1 MWQYPLLPHLNRRMA
16 VVLCLCI
23 ITLFLSFNPSFSA
36 PVAAQENFGTL
47 TGTVYRDFDNDGVRD
62 TREPGIAN
70 ITVNAVDQF
79 GVTASATS
87 GANGSYSLP
96 GLNGYTRVEYT
107 VPTSLSFLQPAAA
120 GNTSVQF
127 VYIGASA
134 TVTLNTGF
142 FNPSDFTGANPRLAT
157 ALFRRADNTGV
168 TDSTIEDYLVSAAGT
183 FGTVT
188 THEVTD
194 GNTTGTVYG
203 LAYQRATNRLYS
215 GAYIR
220 RGASLGSTDNTGAI
234 YRTTTPTGTPSTA
247 LLINLNTVAGINTG
261 TNPHPKGVAGFN
273 WNVDANAYAAVGKIG
288 LGDLEISDDDTT
300 LYAVNLN
307 QRSVVVIPFQS
318 DLTTVNTGG
327 ITQVTVPADA
337 TNCGATVGV
346 MRPFGLKFHDGS
358 LYVGVVCTAETNN
371 TRTSLRAYIF
381 QFNPTTNTFVT
392 PAVLSFTLDYT
403 RRHVND
409 SFGTTSATSTTDGEW
424 RPWSDTWR
432 PSGCYGCPD
441 DLWAWPQPMLTDI
454 EFDGEGFMMI
464 GLRDRLADQAFH
476 QDDPGPS
483 NGTLRDTR
491 NGGDLLLACL
501 VSGTWT
507 LENAGTCNGRTTTDT
522 LSDNG
527 EANRGSGPGQREFY
541 WEDQYQLDYDPDYHR
556 DTEMGSLAVVKGT
569 GEIVTTFYDVF
580 DTFETGT
587 VIMDNDNGERIS
599 GVQLIAPDSVFGKSG
614 GIGDVELLA
623 ARAPVEIG
631 NRVWRDTDGDGIQ
644 DPNEAALAGVTVQLR
659 RGGTTIST
667 VITDLNGNY
676 IFSSDTSRTDR
687 LGADYGISLT
697 YGEALTIRIDPTA
710 GQNGNALSG
719 MVLTAANAD
728 ATTNGDLRDSD
739 ATLNGS
745 NAEIAITLG
754 GAGQNNHTYDIGYA
768 PLGSIGNRV
777 WLDEDSNGYQD
788 EGEAGIANV
797 TVQLK
802 NSGGT
807 VIATTVTDSNGY
819 YIFKNLPAGTYFVQV
834 LGSSVPTGL
843 SQTTIYPSAGADES
857 NQNQSTGNGYQV
869 VLPGGGVNLTADFGY
884 NWNPTADV
892 NNGTNNAAIGDCV
905 WYDADGDGAQ
915 DPEESGISGVT
926 VQLITPG
933 PDNLF
938 FTSDDVVASTTTTSN
953 TGCYLFDDLTP
964 GAYVVRI
971 PTTPANTTQ
980 TGDPDHW
987 GTTGPNDNQTTVPV
1001 VLAPGDVFLDADFG
1015 YQLTAGNFGSIGDTV
1030 WLDIDADDIGP
1041 ANAPT
1046 GTDTTEAYIPNVSVA
1061 LIRDLDNDGVWDAGE
1076 PIIASDVT
1084 DGNGFY
1090 LFPGLPIADGTG
1102 TDDYLVVVTD
1112 AFNALHGLIQTFDH
1126 DGSQTDGM
1134 SRAQDLGTTAVLT
1147 EDFGYVY
1154 DNSGTNGAANTTLP
1168 IGTGAEA
1175 TGRLGDRVWLDID
1188 DGDDQDA
1195 NEPGIPNVEVILNC
1209 RGLDDTSGT
1218 ADDLVLTT
1226 LTGDN
1231 GYYLF
1236 DNIPVDAG
1244 GNQCVVSVNTGTL
1257 PGGLTQ
1263 TYDATNPQTDSS
1275 STVTLTSGTPTN
1287 FVQDFGYRGT
1297 GTIGNLVWRDTNADG
1312 DNDGVN
1318 GPDGTAGTDDDEPGI
1333 VGVTLTLWYDRNGNG
1348 IIDGVDIPLG
1358 SQTTTAGGAYLFSGL
1373 PVDDGGGN
1381 AQYIVDVTD
1390 TAGLLNGYWHSLGTA
1405 ATNNNSQNDPYA
1417 VTLTTG
1423 APNNLTADF
1432 GYYVRGAAIGN
1443 RVWRDTDSDGI
1454 QDAGEPSLPGVIV
1467 RLAIT
1472 YPNGAGS
1479 TTLYAATN
1487 SVGYY
1492 SFGNLLLDEDHN
1504 GVVAPEPLFTV
1515 SVNNSQPA
1523 LAGLAPTLIDQGGN
1537 DLQDS
1542 DNHVGVAAFPIEGRV
1557 TVPVVVTVPTSE
1569 NSIASY
1575 DFGYVITGAI
1585 GNKVWIDEDSNGVQD
1600 EGEDGIP
1607 NVTVN
1612 LYNSAGTV
1620 IAVTTTNIYGE
1631 YLFTNLPAATYFVRV
1646 DGTTIPAGM
1655 SQTTIY
1661 PSAGNDLVNQDQSTG
1676 TNDYGYQITL
1686 GAGQV
1691 NLTAD
1696 FGYNW
1701 NPTGDVNTPG
1711 AATTAALGD
1720 HVWVDSDGDGAQDPE
1735 EVGIPGVTLQI
1746 VTAGPDNV
1754 FGTGDDVLGATTI
1767 TNATGYYIFDG
1778 LTPGAYVVQVVNL
1791 PVPYNSFTQTG
1802 DPDHFGTTGVN
1813 DGRTTAPVILGP
1825 GDVFLNADFGYQPS
1839 AGVTG
1844 SIGDTIWL
1852 DLDADSVGPANAP
1865 GGTDTNE
1872 PYIAGVTVSLIRDLN
1887 QNGIRN
1893 TGEPIIATDVTDSN
1907 GFYLF
1912 TGLQITDGTGT
1923 DDYIVV
1929 VDDTANRLRGLTQTY
1944 DENGIAT
1951 PNVSA
1956 VANLTATAVLTQ
1968 DFGYTYDNS
1977 GTGGS
1982 STTTQVLPGVTATL
1996 GRIGDRVWLDL
2007 DSDDVQDANEP
2018 GLVGVTVTLTSN
2030 GPDGTGGT
2038 ADDISLSTVT
2048 GANGTYLFPNL
2059 PVTAGGVAYTI
2070 QVVTTSLPGSAGLS
2084 QTYDA
2089 SGSQTDST
2097 STVTL
2102 TTAAPVNLNQDFG
2115 YVGTG
2120 TVGNLVW
2127 NDVNG
2132 DGNVDGGENGFANVT
2147 LAIYWDSNNN
2157 GQLDPNDRLINTT
2170 TTDSAGAYLFTGL
2183 SVNDGTGNNIQYIVD
2198 VTDQNGVLAGYH
2210 HTIGLVS
2217 TNDNSQDD
2225 DGYMVLLS
2233 TGTTS
2238 NLTADFGYEQQPAA
2252 VGNRVWSDDNANG
2265 LQDSGELGISGVVV
2279 NLTITYPGGGSI
2291 TVSTITNNDGYYS
2304 FANLLLDEDYNGDGV
2319 APEPTFTISLNPA
2332 QAVLSGYSVTLLN
2345 QGANDLIDSDDPAGV
2360 VAQATEGL
2368 STIPTTP
2375 TDPAIEPVRAS
2386 YDFGFVSTL
2395 DYGDLPTTYSNI
2407 RLTNNGARHVIGAVR
2422 LGTLVDADGDG
2433 APTANAT
2440 GDDTLDGTDD
2450 EDGAIKTPGSM
2461 WTAGGTGRLNITV
2474 SGGTGCVAAW
2484 IDWNR
2489 DNDFADTGER
2499 IFVDQSITNATQTV
2513 TFPIPGTATF
2523 PAGQVLN
2530 LRVRLYS
2537 TCTGGAASPVGL
2549 ASGIGEVEDH
2559 QLDSAPL
2566 AVVMESFEAQCRP
2579 TDILA
2584 AWATASE
2591 TDVLGFNLWRG
2602 TTEAAPD
2609 TQINSDLI
2617 PSQSPGGGQGAIY
2630 EFADTTVQNGNTYY
2644 YWLDAVD
2651 MNGTTTRF
2659 GPVSSEFPCAPTAV
2673 TVATVQVAPATTPHD
2688 VLGMAALALVAVG
2701 ALGGLLRRRR

>member
-1 MWQYPLLPHLNRRMA
+1 MWQYPLLPRYTRRMA
-16 VVLCLCI
+16 VVVCLVVI
-23 ITLFLSFNPSFSA
+23 SLLIPSLAA
-36 PVAAQENFGTL
+36 PASAQENFGTL
-47 TGTVYRDFDNDGVRD
+47 SGTVYRDFDNDSTRD
-62 TREPGIAN
+62 TREPGIAG
-70 ITVNAVDQF
+70 ITVNALDQF
-79 GVTASATS
+79 GVTASATTA
-87 GANGSYSLP
+87 ANGSYSLP
-96 GLNGYTRVEYT
+96 GLNGYTRVEYIL
-107 VPTSLSFLQPAAA
+107 PASLNYLQSAAA
-120 GNTSVQF
+120 GGTSVQF
-127 VYIGASA
+127 IYIGASA

-142 FNPSDFTGANPRLAT
+142 FNPSDFTGVNPRIAT
-157 ALFRRADNTGV
+157 AIFRRADNTGV
-168 TDSTIEDYLVSAAGT
+168 TDSTIEDYLVSADGT
-183 FGTVT
+183 FGNVA

-194 GNTTGTVYG
+194 GNTTGTVFG
-203 LAYQRATNRLYS
+203 LAYQRSTNRLYS

-234 YRTTTPTGTPSTA
+234 YRTTTPTGTPNTA

-261 TNPHPKGVAGFN
+261 TNPHPKGVSGFN
-273 WNVDANAYAAVGKIG
+273 WNVDGNAYAAVGKIG
-288 LGDLEISDDDTT
+288 LGDLEISDDDTR

-318 DLTTVNTGG
+318 DLTTVNTAG
-327 ITQVTVPADA
+327 ITQVTIPADT
-337 TNCGATVGV
+337 TNCGASVGV
-346 MRPFGLKFHDGS
+346 MRPFGLKFHDGF
-358 LYVGVVCTAETNN
+358 LYVGAVCTAEATG
-371 TRTSLRAYIF
+371 TSASNLRAYIY
-381 QFNPTTNTFVT
+381 QFNPTTNAFVT
-392 PAVLSFTLDYT
+392 TPVLTFQLNYP

-409 SFGTTSATSTTDGEW
+409 SFGTTSSTSTTDGEW
-424 RPWSDTWR
+424 QPWRDTWR
-432 PSGCYGCPD
+432 PTGCFGCPD
-441 DLWAWPQPMLTDI
+441 DLWAYPQPILTDI

-476 QDDPGPS
+476 QDDPGPN

-507 LENAGTCNGRTTTDT
+507 LENAGACNGRTTSDT
-522 LSDNG
+522 LSDTG

-541 WEDQYQLDYDPDYHR
+541 WEDQYELDYNPDYHR
-556 DTEMGSLAVVKGT
+556 DTEMGSLAVVKGS

-580 DTFETGT
+580 ATFETGT
-587 VIMDNDNGERIS
+587 IVMDNDNGERMR

-614 GIGDVELLA
+614 GIGDTELLA
-623 ARAPVEIG
+623 ARAPVEVG

-644 DPNEAALAGVTVQLR
+644 DPNEPALAGVSVQLLR
-659 RGGTTIST
+659 GTTVLSP
-667 VITDLNGNY
+667 VVTDLNGNF
-676 IFSSDTSRTDR
+676 IFSSDATRTDR
-687 LGADYGISLT
+687 LGADYGLALT

-710 GQNGNALSG
+710 GQNANALSG
-719 MVLTAANAD
+719 MALTIANND
-728 ATTNGDLRDSD
+728 GTTNGDLRDSD
-739 ATLNGS
+739 ATINSG
-745 NAEIAITLG
+745 NAEIAINLG

-788 EGEAGIANV
+788 EGEDGIPNV

-819 YIFKNLPAGTYFVQV
+819 YIFKNLLGGTYFVQV

-843 SQTTIYPSAGADES
+843 SQTTIYPSAGADET

-869 VLPGGGVNLTADFGY
+869 VLPSGGENLTADFGY

-892 NNGTNNAAIGDCV
+892 NNGTNTAAIGDCV

-915 DPEESGISGVT
+915 DPEEAGIAGVT
-926 VQLITPG
+926 VQLITAG
-933 PDNLF
+933 SDGLF
-938 FTSDDVVASTTTTSN
+938 GTSDDVVSATTTTSN
-953 TGCYLFDDLTP
+953 TGCYLFDGLTP

-971 PTTPANTTQ
+971 PTPPANTTQ

-987 GTTGPNDNQTTVPV
+987 GTTGANDNQTTVPV

-1015 YQLTAGNFGSIGDTV
+1015 YQLTANNFGSIGDTI
-1030 WLDIDADDIGP
+1030 WLDLDADDTGP
-1041 ANAPT
+1041 TNAP
-1046 GTDTTEAYIPNVSVA
+1046 GGGDAEAYIPNVTVA

-1084 DGNGFY
+1084 DANGFY
-1090 LFPGLPIADGTG
+1090 LFPGLPIDNGTG
-1102 TDDYLVVVTD
+1102 TDDYLVLVTD
-1112 AFNALHGLIQTFDH
+1112 GFNALRGLTQTFDH
-1126 DGSQTDGM
+1126 DGAQTDGL
-1134 SRAQDLGTTAVLT
+1134 SRVADLGTTAVLT
-1147 EDFGYVY
+1147 EDFGYVP
-1154 DNSGTNGAANTTLP
+1154 DNSGTSGAANTTLP
-1168 IGTGAEA
+1168 MSTGVEA
-1175 TGRLGDRVWLDID
+1175 AGRIGDRVWLDID
-1188 DGDDQDA
+1188 SGDDQDA
-1195 NEPGIPNVEVILNC
+1195 NEPGIPNVEVTLNC

-1218 ADDLVLTT
+1218 ADDLILTT
-1226 LTGDN
+1226 LTGEN

-1244 GNQCVVSVNTGTL
+1244 GNQCVVTVNTATL
-1257 PGGLTQ
+1257 PSGLAQ
-1263 TYDATNPQTDSS
+1263 TFDASGSQTDSS
-1275 STVTLTSGTPTN
+1275 STVTINTGTPVNLT
-1287 FVQDFGYRGT
+1287 QDFGYVGT
-1297 GTIGNLVWRDTNADG
+1297 GTVGNLVWRDTNADG
-1312 DNDGVN
+1312 INNGAN

-1333 VGVTLTLWYDRNGNG
+1333 VGVTLTIWYDRNANG
-1348 IIDGVDIPLG
+1348 IIDGTDIPLG
-1358 SQTTTAGGAYLFSGL
+1358 TQTTTTGGAYLFSGL
-1373 PVDDGGGN
+1373 SVDDGGGN

-1390 TAGLLNGYWHSLGTA
+1390 TAGLLGGYWHSLGTA
-1405 ATNNNSQNDPYA
+1405 GTNDHSQNDPYA
-1417 VTLTTG
+1417 VTITTG

-1443 RVWRDTDSDGI
+1443 RVWRDTNNNGL
-1454 QDAGEPSLPGVIV
+1454 QDTGEPSIPGTIV
-1467 RLAIT
+1467 TLTIV
-1472 YPNGAGS
+1472 YPSGAGT

-1487 SVGYY
+1487 SAGYY

-1504 GVVAPEPLFTV
+1504 GVVAPEPTFTV
-1515 SVNNSQPA
+1515 SVNSNQVA
-1523 LAGLAPTLIDQGGN
+1523 LAGLLPAIVDVGSNGT
-1537 DLQDS
+1537 DLRDS
-1542 DNHVGVAAFPIEGRV
+1542 DNHAGVVASPIEGRV
-1557 TVPVVVTVPTSE
+1557 TVPVVSTDPATE
-1569 NSIASY
+1569 NVIASY
-1575 DFGYVITGAI
+1575 DFGYVIPGAI

-1620 IAVTTTNIYGE
+1620 IATTTTNTNGE
-1631 YLFTNLPAATYFVRV
+1631 YLFKNLPAGSYFVRV
-1646 DGTTIPAGM
+1646 DGATIPTGM

-1676 TNDYGYQITL
+1676 ANDYGYPITL
-1686 GAGQV
+1686 GVGQV

-1735 EVGIPGVTLQI
+1735 EVGIPGATLQI

-1754 FGTGDDVLGATTI
+1754 FGTGDDVLGATTT

-1778 LTPGAYVVQVVNL
+1778 LTPGAYVVQVVSL
-1791 PVPYNSFTQTG
+1791 PAGYGSYTQTG
-1802 DPDHFGTTGVN
+1802 DPDHFGTTGAN

-1825 GDVFLNADFGYQPS
+1825 GDVFLNADFGYQPP
-1839 AGVTG
+1839 AGATG

-1852 DLDADSVGPANAP
+1852 DINANGVGPANTP
-1865 GGTDTNE
+1865 TGTDTTE
-1872 PYIAGVTVSLIRDLN
+1872 PYIAGVSVSLIRDLN
-1887 QNGIRN
+1887 QNGVRDA
-1893 TGEPIIATDVTDSN
+1893 GEPIIATDVTDAN

-1912 TGLQITDGTGT
+1912 TGLPITDGTGT
-1923 DDYIVV
+1923 DDYIVF
-1929 VDDTANRLRGLTQTY
+1929 VDDSTNRLQGLTQTY
-1944 DENGIAT
+1944 DANGIAT
-1951 PNVSA
+1951 PNISA

-1968 DFGYTYDNS
+1968 DFGYTYDSS

-1982 STTTQVLPGVTATL
+1982 NTTTAPLPGAAEQP

-2007 DSDDVQDANEP
+2007 DSDDTQDANEP

-2030 GPDGTGGT
+2030 GPDGAPGGG
-2038 ADDISLSTVT
+2038 DDISLTTVT
-2048 GANGTYLFPNL
+2048 GANGVYLFDNL
-2059 PVTAGGVAYTI
+2059 PVSAGGIAYTI
-2070 QVVTTSLPGSAGLS
+2070 QVVTSSLPGVLT

-2089 SGSQTDST
+2089 TNPQTDST
-2097 STVTL
+2097 STVSL

-2115 YVGTG
+2115 YVGVG
-2120 TVGNLVW
+2120 QVGNLVW

-2132 DGNVDGGENGFANVT
+2132 DGNVDAGENGFANVT

-2157 GQLDPNDRLINTT
+2157 GQLDPNDRFINTT
-2170 TTDSAGAYLFTGL
+2170 TTDGAGAYLFTGL

-2210 HTIGLVS
+2210 HTLGTAN

-2252 VGNRVWSDDNANG
+2252 VGNRVWADDNNNG
-2265 LQDSGELGISGVVV
+2265 LQDTGEPGISGIVV
-2279 NLTITYPGGGSI
+2279 NLTIAYPGGGSV

-2319 APEPTFTISLNPA
+2319 APEPTFTITVNTA
-2332 QAVLSGYSVTLLN
+2332 QANLTGYTVTIIDVSSN
-2345 QGANDLIDSDDPAGV
+2345 GQDLRDSDNPAGV

-2375 TDPAIEPVRAS
+2375 TDPTTEPVRAS
-2386 YDFGFVSTL
+2386 YDFGFVSTM

-2440 GDDTLDGTDD
+2440 GDDTLDLNDD
-2450 EDGAIKTPGSM
+2450 EDGAIKTPGSI
-2461 WTAGGTGRLNITV
+2461 WAAGGTGQLNITV

-2513 TFPIPGTATF
+2513 TFPIPASATF

-2537 TCTGGAASPVGL
+2537 TCTAGAAAPTGL

-2584 AWATASE
+2584 AWATSSE
-2591 TDVLGFNLWRG
+2591 TNILGFNLWRG
-2602 TTEAAPD
+2602 TTDGAPD
-2609 TQINSDLI
+2609 TQINTDLI

-2630 EFADTTVQNGNTYY
+2630 EFADATVQEGNTYF
-2644 YWLDAVD
+2644 YWLDALD

-2659 GPVSSEFPCAPTAV
+2659 GPVSSTFPCTPTAV
-2673 TVATVQVAPATTPHD
+2673 TVASVQVVPATTTND
-2688 VLGMAALALVAVG
+2688 LLALAALGLLAVG
-2701 ALGGLLRRRR
+2701 ALGGLLRRR